1 MTFPWVLLILSV
13 RENPGGDGNI
23 MNKTDREKLKKVLLG
38 QLKDLQADMNKE
50 VPSLGTNSP
59 LPDINDQ
66 ASLESERSFE
76 LRIKDRERKL
86 ISKVHEALKKI
97 EEGTYG
103 VCESCGDNIAV
114 KRLMARP
121 VTTLCI
127 NCKSEMEAEERREET
142 LLQTGGAANQ
152 MT

>member
-1 MTFPWVLLILSV
+1 
-13 RENPGGDGNI
+13 

>member
-1 MTFPWVLLILSV
+1 
-13 RENPGGDGNI
+13 
-23 MNKTDREKLKKVLLG
+23 MNKNDREKLKKVLMG
-38 QLKDLQADMNKE
+38 QLKELQTDFNKE

-59 LPDINDQ
+59 LADINDQ

-86 ISKVHEALKKI
+86 ISKVYEALKKI
-97 EEGTYG
+97 DEGTYG
-103 VCESCGDNIAV
+103 ICESCGEAISV

-142 LLQTGGAANQ
+142 ILQTGGAANQ

>member
-1 MTFPWVLLILSV
+1 
-13 RENPGGDGNI
+13 
-23 MNKTDREKLKKVLLG
+23 MNKTELEKLKKTLQG
-38 QLKDLQADMNKE
+38 QLKDLQHDMSKE
-50 VPSLGTNSP
+50 LQSKGSTNVFA
-59 LPDINDQ
+59 DINDQ

-86 ISKVHEALKKI
+86 IGKVHEALKKI

-103 VCESCGDNIAV
+103 ICESCGEAIGV

-121 VTTLCI
+121 VTNLCI

-142 LLQTGGAANQ
+142 LEKQTARGGSTPNPLS
-152 MT
+152 

>member
-1 MTFPWVLLILSV
+1 
-13 RENPGGDGNI
+13 
-23 MNKTDREKLKKVLLG
+23 MNKTEREKLKKLLMS
-38 QLKDLQADMNKE
+38 QLKDLQSDVNKE
-50 VPSLGTNSP
+50 LPSLGTNSP

-86 ISKVHEALKKI
+86 IGKVYEALKKI

-103 VCESCGDNIAV
+103 VCESCGDKIAV

-127 NCKSEMEAEERREET
+127 NCKAEMEAEERREET
-142 LLQTGGAANQ
+142 ILQTGGAANQ

>member
-1 MTFPWVLLILSV
+1 
-13 RENPGGDGNI
+13 
-23 MNKTDREKLKKVLLG
+23 MNKTDKEKLKKVLLT
-38 QLKDLQADMNKE
+38 QLKELQTDVNKE
-50 VPSLGTNSP
+50 VASFSSNSP

-86 ISKVHEALKKI
+86 ISKVYEALKKM

-103 VCESCGDNIAV
+103 VCESCGDDISV

-121 VTTLCI
+121 VTSLCI
-127 NCKSEMEAEERREET
+127 NCKAEMKQKNVEKK
-142 LLQTGGAANQ
+142 LFYKLVGPLIS
-152 MT
+152 